1 MDELNSEQIQTP
13 AQIIEKPTAVWVF
26 GVLNIVFGC
35 YHLFFLSVS
44 TYKTVIEMQKH
55 PENTRR
61 VIAYFLISCAVTAF
75 FWIWLIVAGA
85 GLLKMK
91 KWSRRCSIIYSW
103 VQIGLFVAL
112 WSYNIITMYGM
123 PELDRR
129 SFFIALMLN
138 MLYALTYP
146 ILLLIFMQ
154 TQKVKKAFAA
164 VGGVVQYG

>member
-1 MDELNSEQIQTP
+1 MVEVGPNQTQEP
-13 AQIIEKPTAVWVF
+13 PQVIERPMAVWVF
-26 GVLNIVFGC
+26 GILNVVFGC

-61 VIAYFLISCAVTAF
+61 VIIYFFVSCAVTAF

-103 VQIGLFVAL
+103 VQIGLFTLILVYTTVIVFAGL
-112 WSYNIITMYGM
+112 INPPQGRWSFWITYMRVM
-123 PELDRR
+123 
-129 SFFIALMLN
+129 LM
-138 MLYALTYP
+138 AVIYP
-146 ILLLIFMQ
+146 VLLLIFMQ
-154 TQKVKKAFAA
+154 TEKVKRVFTAI
-164 VGGVVQYG
+164 GG